1 MRAGQRW
8 RVRGG
13 VGWGGV
19 GWDEPAFGQ
28 AWPLLDDPAR
38 RSLAPWGSSTAT
50 TTSLLVITA
59 WAL

>member
-13 VGWGGV
+13 VGW
-19 GWDEPAFGQ
+19 DEPAFGQ
-28 AWPLLDDPAR
+28 ARPLVDDPAR

-59 WAL
+59 WAS